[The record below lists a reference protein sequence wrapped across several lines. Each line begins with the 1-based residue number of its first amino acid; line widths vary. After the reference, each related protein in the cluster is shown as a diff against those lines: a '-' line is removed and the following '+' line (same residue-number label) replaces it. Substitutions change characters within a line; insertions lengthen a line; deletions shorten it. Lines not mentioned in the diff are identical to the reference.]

1 MFITLKN
8 MDKRKDI
15 ISMNKKFIVTMCICF
30 CAVVALGS
38 SSFYVKTDSI
48 RNGGAKVVHEQ
59 EATKAEIPGHIIVN
73 SANNSVKKEE
83 TTLSEGDRVAQNE
96 QQASSFTG
104 NMVNVSGSVT
114 KKKVKEDEKNLK
126 DNESQIDDNTSGEQE
141 STTGKDGYIGYL
153 SEAANNVIKK
163 LEFGDSSTLLWPVE
177 GNVLMEYNMNN
188 TVYFKTL
195 NEYKTN
201 DSIIIQSKQ
210 FAPVVASAKGVVT
223 EIDKDEKTGV
233 YVKMAIGDGYEIKY
247 SQIINP
253 VVEVGDVV
261 EAGETI
267 ACVNEPTRFFK
278 KEGCNLTMTVKKDGK
293 PVDPMDYLV
302 VNE

>member
-1 MFITLKN
+1 
-8 MDKRKDI
+8 MDK
-15 ISMNKKFIVTMCICF
+15 KFVVTMCICF
-30 CAVVALGS
+30 CAVAALGS

-104 NMVNVSGSVT
+104 NMVNVSGGVT
-114 KKKVKEDEKNLK
+114 NKKEKTDK
-126 DNESQIDDNTSGEQE
+126 DMKIKDSDNNDRNNDKNRET
-141 STTGKDGYIGYL
+141 TTGKDGYIEYL
-153 SEAANNVIKK
+153 SEVANNVIKK
-163 LEFGDSSTLLWPVE
+163 LEFDDGSTLMWPVE
-177 GNVLMEYNMNN
+177 GNVLLEYNMDN
-188 TVYFKTL
+188 TVFFKTL

-201 DSIIIQSKQ
+201 DSLIIQSKQ
-210 FAPVVASAKGVVT
+210 FAPVKASAKGVVT
-223 EIDKDEKTGV
+223 QIDKDDKTGV
-233 YVKMAIGDGYEIKY
+233 YVKMSIGNGYEIKY

-261 EAGETI
+261 EAGQTI
-267 ACVNEPTRFFK
+267 ACVNEPTRFFE
-278 KEGCNLTMTVKKDGK
+278 KEGYNLTVKVTKDGK
-293 PVDPMDYLV
+293 PVDPMDYLII
-302 VNE
+302 NE